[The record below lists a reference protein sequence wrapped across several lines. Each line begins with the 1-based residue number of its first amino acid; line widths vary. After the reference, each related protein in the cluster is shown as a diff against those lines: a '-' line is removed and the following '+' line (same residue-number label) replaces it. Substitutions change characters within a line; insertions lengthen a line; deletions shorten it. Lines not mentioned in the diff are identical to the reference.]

1 MTQSTNPLRQF
12 FRQPAIYLRLPSE
25 GQYWPQGSLE
35 MPPNREIPV
44 YPMTAIDEITYR
56 TPDALFNGQAVIN
69 VIQSC
74 IPAIRDAWKMPNIDI
89 NSVLIAIRIA
99 SYGHDL
105 ELGSVC
111 PACSEASDY
120 TLDLRS
126 VLDRVRVPKYQAE
139 LDQGD
144 LKIVF
149 QPLSYERQ
157 NYHSQQQFDKQRLLN
172 SITQSDLSEEEKMTK
187 ISAVLQEI
195 TALTVSVLAG
205 SIQGIKTPEVFV
217 TEIEMITEFLQ
228 NCDRKIF
235 NQIKDQVVE
244 LRQTSELQP
253 VQIKCNACENEYEQP
268 LNLDMSD
275 FFEPAS

>member
-25 GQYWPQGSLE
+25 GQYWPPGSLD

-44 YPMTAIDEITYR
+44 FPMTAIDEITYR

-99 SYGHDL
+99 SYSHDL
-105 ELGSVC
+105 ELGSTC
-111 PACSEASDY
+111 PACSETSDY
-120 TLDLRS
+120 TMDLRN
-126 VLDRVRVPKYQAE
+126 VLDQIRVPEYQKV

-144 LKIVF
+144 LEIVF

-157 NYHSQQQFDKQRLLN
+157 NYHSQQQFEKQRQLN
-172 SITQSDLSEEEKMTK
+172 AITQSDLSEEEKMSK
-187 ISAVLQEI
+187 ISTVLNEI
-195 TALTVSVLAG
+195 TTLTVTVLAG
-205 SIQGIKTPEVFV
+205 SIQGVKTPEAFV
-217 TEIEMITEFLQ
+217 TETEMITEFLQ

-244 LRQTSELQP
+244 LRQISELQP
-253 VQIKCNACENEYEQP
+253 VKIKCNACEHEYEQP

>member
-12 FRQPAIYLRLPSE
+12 FRQPAIYLRLPSD
-25 GQYWPQGSLE
+25 GSHWTAGSLDL
-35 MPPNREIPV
+35 PPNREIPV
-44 YPMTAIDEITYR
+44 FPMTAIDEITYR

-105 ELGSVC
+105 ELGSTC
-111 PACSEASDY
+111 PACSESSDY
-120 TLDLRS
+120 TLDLRN
-126 VLDRVRVPKYQAE
+126 VLDQIRIPEYQKA

-144 LKIVF
+144 LEIVF

-157 NYHSQQQFDKQRLLN
+157 NYHSQQQFEKQRQLN
-172 SITQSDLSEEEKMTK
+172 AITQSDLSEEEKMSR
-187 ISAVLQEI
+187 ISTVLNEI
-195 TALTVSVLAG
+195 TTLTVTVLAG
-205 SIQGIKTPEVFV
+205 SIKGIKTPEAFV
-217 TEIEMITEFLQ
+217 TETEMITEFLQ

-244 LRQTSELQP
+244 LRQVSELQP
-253 VQIKCNACENEYEQP
+253 VKIKCNACEHEYEQP

>member
-25 GQYWPQGSLE
+25 GQYWPPGSLN
-35 MPPNREIPV
+35 MPSNREIPV

-56 TPDALFNGQAVIN
+56 TPDALFNGQAVIT

-74 IPAIRDAWKMPNIDI
+74 IPNILDAWQMPNIDI

-105 ELGSVC
+105 ELNSTC
-111 PACSEASDY
+111 PACSDASDY

-126 VLDRVRVPKYQAE
+126 VLDRVRTPDYHKT

-144 LKIVF
+144 LQIIF
-149 QPLSYERQ
+149 QPLGYEKQ
-157 NYHSQQQFDKQRLLN
+157 NYHSQQQFEKQQLLN
-172 SITQSDLSEEEKMTK
+172 SITQSDLSEEEKMSR
-187 ISAVLQEI
+187 ISSVLQEI
-195 TALTVSVLAG
+195 TELTVSVLAG
-205 SIQGIKTPEVFV
+205 SIAGIKTPGAFV
-217 TEIEMITEFLQ
+217 DDTAMIVEFLQ
-228 NCDRKIF
+228 NCDRKVF
-235 NQIKDQVVE
+235 NHIKDQVVE
-244 LRQTSELQP
+244 LRQHSDLQP
-253 VQIKCNACENEYEQP
+253 VKIKCNACSHEYEQP

>member
-35 MPPNREIPV
+35 MPPNRKIPV
-44 YPMTAIDEITYR
+44 FPMTAIDEITYR

-105 ELGSVC
+105 ELGSTC
-111 PACSEASDY
+111 TACSESSDY
-120 TLDLRS
+120 TLDLRN
-126 VLDRVRVPKYQAE
+126 VLDQIRVPEYQKA

-144 LKIVF
+144 LEIVF

-157 NYHSQQQFDKQRLLN
+157 NYHSQQQFEKQRQLN
-172 SITQSDLSEEEKMTK
+172 AITQSDLSEEEKMSR
-187 ISAVLQEI
+187 ISVVLNEI
-195 TALTVSVLAG
+195 TTLTVTVLAG
-205 SIQGIKTPEVFV
+205 SIKGIKTPEAFV
-217 TEIEMITEFLQ
+217 IETEMITEFLQ
-228 NCDRKIF
+228 NCDRKVF

-244 LRQTSELQP
+244 LRQVSELQP
-253 VQIKCNACENEYEQP
+253 VKIKCNACENEYEQP

>member
-25 GQYWPQGSLE
+25 GNYWSAGSLD
-35 MPPNREIPV
+35 MPQNREMPV

-74 IPAIRDAWKMPNIDI
+74 IPAIRDAWAMPNIDI

-105 ELGSVC
+105 ELGSTC
-111 PACSEASDY
+111 PACSESSEY
-120 TLDLRS
+120 LLDLRRILDQIRTPDYKE
-126 VLDRVRVPKYQAE
+126 VLN
-139 LDQGD
+139 QGD
-144 LKIVF
+144 LEIIF
-149 QPLSYERQ
+149 QPLNYERQ
-157 NYHSQQQFDKQRLLN
+157 NYHSQQQFEKQKMLN
-172 SITQSDLSEEEKMTK
+172 GITQSDLSEEEKMTR
-187 ISAVLQEI
+187 IAAVLQEI

-205 SIQGIKTPEVFV
+205 SIQGIKTPGAFV
-217 TEIEMITEFLQ
+217 TETDLIVEFLQ
-228 NCDRKIF
+228 NCDRKVF

-244 LRQTSELQP
+244 LRQVSELQP
-253 VQIKCNACENEYEQP
+253 VKIKCNACEHEYQQP
-268 LNLDMSD
+268 LSLDMSD

>member
-12 FRQPAIYLRLPSE
+12 FRQPAIYLRLPSD
-25 GQYWPQGSLE
+25 GNYWTAGSLN

-44 YPMTAIDEITYR
+44 FPMTAIDEITYR

-74 IPAIRDAWKMPNIDI
+74 IPAIRDAWAMPNIDI

-105 ELGSVC
+105 ELGSTC
-111 PACSEASDY
+111 TACSESSDY
-120 TLDLRS
+120 TLDLRN
-126 VLDRVRVPKYQAE
+126 VLDQIRVPEYQKV

-144 LKIVF
+144 LEIVF

-157 NYHSQQQFDKQRLLN
+157 NYHSQQQFEKQRQLN
-172 SITQSDLSEEEKMTK
+172 AITQSDLSEEEKMSR
-187 ISAVLQEI
+187 ISAVLNEI
-195 TALTVSVLAG
+195 TTLTVTVLAG
-205 SIQGIKTPEVFV
+205 SIKGIKTPEAFV
-217 TEIEMITEFLQ
+217 IETEMITEFLQ
-228 NCDRKIF
+228 NCDRKVF

-244 LRQTSELQP
+244 LRQVSELQP
-253 VQIKCNACENEYEQP
+253 VKIKCNACEHEYEQP